1 MRQLNI
7 VFLVIVVAVVL
18 LAALG
23 IGFFI
28 RKIRLASETD
38 QGYSR
43 NVRDGVGTPL
53 LDRGDRMA
61 GPHLS
66 DEEIAELRE
75 QREEIIEKM
84 ANLSEEEKEKFR
96 AQIRERF
103 RIRWLRDRSRSRK
116 ISQNEVAKLKER
128 WRYISGAKEQAP
140 DAEAGTELDAKWRS
154 NQEGPTSIIVKQ
166 IEPND
171 QKQLAE
177 TGQEDKSE

>member
-1 MRQLNI
+1 MKQLNTVI
-7 VFLVIVVAVVL
+7 LVIVVAVL
-18 LAALG
+18 PLATLG

-38 QGYSR
+38 RGYSR

-75 QREEIIEKM
+75 QKEKIIEKM
-84 ANLSEEEKEKFR
+84 ANLSEEEEEKFR

-103 RIRWLRDRSRSRK
+103 RTRWLRDRSRSRK
-116 ISQNEVAKLKER
+116 ISTNEAAKLKER

-140 DAEAGTELDAKWRS
+140 DDEASIELDAKWRS
-154 NQEGPTSIIVKQ
+154 SQEIPTSIIVKQ
-166 IEPND
+166 TEPND